1 MVKELLL
8 RFLES
13 FWSGAVVGSVI
24 TLLWSAFR
32 AKSAKFRYSTRVE
45 RVAVAAEDPVF
56 GDVRVQWKG
65 TAARNLYMATMEV
78 ENASAKDFE
87 DVNLTIYAEENTK
100 FLSESTQIVGTPDI
114 VRWSPEFQQQL
125 NVSSGETPT
134 QQQWYLYNA
143 RREYV
148 VPVFNRRQLLRFQY
162 LCTRD
167 DNQLLP
173 NVFIN
178 APVRGVKLV
187 QQHHVNFVLQV
198 PAALAVIPGVMTALL
213 ISVASVALLEN
224 IWLAA
229 IVSLFAGLTAL
240 VAGAVV
246 YRVCRRLWNL
256 LFG

>member
-1 MVKELLL
+1 MVKERLL

-100 FLSESTQIVGTPDI
+100 FLSESWSKIF
-114 VRWSPEFQQQL
+114 VRHACQSILSCGQRSEQTSAKFCIFT
-125 NVSSGETPT
+125 G
-134 QQQWYLYNA
+134 
-143 RREYV
+143 R
-148 VPVFNRRQLLRFQY
+148 
-162 LCTRD
+162 
-167 DNQLLP
+167 
-173 NVFIN
+173 
-178 APVRGVKLV
+178 
-187 QQHHVNFVLQV
+187 
-198 PAALAVIPGVMTALL
+198 
-213 ISVASVALLEN
+213 VASC
-224 IWLAA
+224 
-229 IVSLFAGLTAL
+229 SLGMFASRG
-240 VAGAVV
+240 
-246 YRVCRRLWNL
+246 N
-256 LFG
+256 

>member
-1 MVKELLL
+1 MFQQLMDVQK
-8 RFLES
+8 
-13 FWSGAVVGSVI
+13 
-24 TLLWSAFR
+24 T
-32 AKSAKFRYSTRVE
+32 KS
-45 RVAVAAEDPVF
+45 
-56 GDVRVQWKG
+56 
-65 TAARNLYMATMEV
+65 
-78 ENASAKDFE
+78 FE
-87 DVNLTIYAEENTK
+87 DVIELSVTRKRTPSS
-100 FLSESTQIVGTPDI
+100 SESTQIVGTPDI

>member
-1 MVKELLL
+1 MSDLHPTSSNIQWEQ
-8 RFLES
+8 S
-13 FWSGAVVGSVI
+13 FSNN
-24 TLLWSAFR
+24 
-32 AKSAKFRYSTRVE
+32 ST
-45 RVAVAAEDPVF
+45 
-56 GDVRVQWKG
+56 
-65 TAARNLYMATMEV
+65 T
-78 ENASAKDFE
+78 
-87 DVNLTIYAEENTK
+87 
-100 FLSESTQIVGTPDI
+100 
-114 VRWSPEFQQQL
+114 SPYF
-125 NVSSGETPT
+125 P
-134 QQQWYLYNA
+134 
-143 RREYV
+143 
-148 VPVFNRRQLLRFQY
+148 
-162 LCTRD
+162 RD

-224 IWLAA
+224 IWLVA